1 MKEGKEVNVLGIE
14 MLNRRLLF
22 ANVENRCRIKA
33 MCSLW
38 TSTVR
43 LFIAKPRRQS
53 SPRAGHCLCSKYKI
67 PCIKQAVDYGME
79 CLNNQGV
86 GSTSAKFYYRY
97 GLKG

>member
-43 LFIAKPRRQS
+43 LLLPSPEGKAAPGQDTVSAQS
-53 SPRAGHCLCSKYKI
+53 TKYLALN
-67 PCIKQAVDYGME
+67 KQWTMAWSV
-79 CLNNQGV
+79 
-86 GSTSAKFYYRY
+86 
-97 GLKG
+97 